1 MSVMDQQMREI
12 ENYRQAVTRM
22 GADILSLRGTVRE
35 LEGANSKLR
44 LQLTNYNDA
53 TRLIIDSTELDG
65 LPKGELASRYG
76 QRCSCSS
83 TSSVGSGSALYYS
96 AL

>member
-1 MSVMDQQMREI
+1 MREI

-83 TSSVGSGSALYYS
+83 NSSVGSGSALYYS